1 MSETRMGN
9 GEQGLSQMERVVDTF
24 VAPSKT
30 FADIL
35 RSTSWWLPFV
45 LATVMSVV
53 VTVGIDRQV
62 GFDRVVENMIH
73 SSPKQEEALSSL
85 TPEQRTGRLHGMA
98 LGYRYTSYGSPV
110 FILAISAV
118 GALVMWGSF
127 NFGLGAQTTFGQMFC
142 VWMYCSL
149 PRLLTGVLTLVMVYF
164 GGNVEGFDFKD
175 PVGTNVG
182 FYLGDAA
189 PWLKA
194 GLGFLDV
201 IGLWVVVLMVLG
213 TATVAKVRR
222 GKAAAVV
229 LGWWGVM
236 LVLSMVGAS
245 FS

>member
-9 GEQGLSQMERVVDTF
+9 VEQGLSQMERVVDTF

-73 SSPKQEEALSSL
+73 SSPKQEEALANL
-85 TPEQRTGRLHGMA
+85 TPEQRAGRLHGMA
-98 LGYRYTSYGSPV
+98 LGYRYTSYASPV

-142 VWMYCSL
+142 LWMYCSL

-213 TATVAKVRR
+213 TATVAKVSR

>member
-30 FADIL
+30 FVDIL

-73 SSPKQEEALSSL
+73 SSPKQEEALANL
-85 TPEQRTGRLHGMA
+85 TPEQRAGRLHGMA
-98 LGYRYTSYGSPV
+98 LGYRYTSYASPV

-142 VWMYCSL
+142 LWMYCSL

-213 TATVAKVRR
+213 TATVAKVSR

>member
-1 MSETRMGN
+1 MNETMMVN
-9 GEQGLSQMERVVDTF
+9 GEQGLSQVERVVDTF
-24 VAPSKT
+24 VAPTKT

-62 GFDRVVENMIH
+62 GFDRVVENTLH
-73 SSPKQEEALSSL
+73 ASPKQEEALGSL
-85 TPEQRTGRLHGMA
+85 TPEQRAGRLHGMA
-98 LGYRYTSYGSPV
+98 MGYRYTSYASPV
-110 FILAISAV
+110 LILVFSAM

-142 VWMYCSL
+142 LWMYCSL

-164 GGNVEGFDFKD
+164 GGNAEGFDFKD

-182 FYLGDAA
+182 FYLGDVA

-201 IGLWVVVLMVLG
+201 IGLWVVLLLVLG
-213 TATVAKVRR
+213 TATVAKVSR

>member
-73 SSPKQEEALSSL
+73 SSPKQEEALANL
-85 TPEQRTGRLHGMA
+85 TPEQRAGRLHGMA
-98 LGYRYTSYGSPV
+98 LGYRYTSYASPV

-142 VWMYCSL
+142 LWMYCSL

-213 TATVAKVRR
+213 TATVAKVSR